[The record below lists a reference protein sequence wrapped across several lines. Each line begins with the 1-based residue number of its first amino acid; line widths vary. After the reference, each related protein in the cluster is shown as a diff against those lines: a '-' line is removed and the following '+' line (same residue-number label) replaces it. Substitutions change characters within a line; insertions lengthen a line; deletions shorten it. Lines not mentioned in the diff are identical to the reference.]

1 MFMFQYIM
9 NLTQHKVKVMNIGLT
24 KSAIIL
30 AESFVDFKRK
40 AASQLCLSGWL
51 EVQVYKAEDFEV
63 SRELYI
69 CNEVSSLCC
78 MEDVTN
84 DMMSRGAGTVVTVES
99 FPYID
104 FSSSVLVVKITK
116 RAHSF
121 SGRNVQVVHQGH
133 DHVDNV
139 NIHES

>member
-1 MFMFQYIM
+1 MI
-9 NLTQHKVKVMNIGLT
+9 LTQHKVKVMNIGLT

-30 AESFVDFKRK
+30 AESFVDLKRK

-51 EVQVYKAEDFEV
+51 EVRVYKAEDFT
-63 SRELYI
+63 
-69 CNEVSSLCC
+69 
-78 MEDVTN
+78 DVTR
-84 DMMSRGAGTVVTVES
+84 DMLSRGVGTVVTVES

-104 FSSSVLVVKITK
+104 FSDAVLVVKITK

-121 SGRNVQVVHQGH
+121 SGRNVHVVHQGH

>member
-1 MFMFQYIM
+1 MM

-30 AESFVDFKRK
+30 ADSFVDLKRK
-40 AASQLCLSGWL
+40 AASQLYLSGWL
-51 EVQVYKAEDFEV
+51 EVKVYKAEDFE
-63 SRELYI
+63 
-69 CNEVSSLCC
+69 
-78 MEDVTN
+78 DVTH
-84 DMMSRGAGTVVTVES
+84 DMVTHGAGTVVTVES
-99 FPYID
+99 FPFID
-104 FSSSVLVVKITK
+104 FSDSVLVVKIAK

-133 DHVDNV
+133 DHVDFV